1 MKYTIIIPYLLLT
14 GILTAC
20 GGGGSN
26 SNSGSPDTPAPT
38 SGTFSLGV
46 SDNPALA
53 DKVNIAF
60 KQVVLKGEDGSISFD
75 VSDSEGNANQV
86 DLLSVQGQTVANLV
100 TDESVPLG
108 EYQMCIYMENREV
121 ADETSSHVK
130 VGEAVAGLVTNSNG
144 SCGGVGAEEP
154 DTGRLFLN
162 KAVTIT
168 ADSNRYVAE
177 FNLAKGLQAP
187 HGNKAYWTLKPTSV
201 QLVNITEVGAISGS
215 VHLDVLA
222 LCEMTEPGYS
232 DLGLAVYLYPQDT
245 LIAAMEDFRPL
256 ATLTAP
262 LAASRANP
270 VSEAEEIISYSY
282 EFGFIQAGSYQLGFT
297 CVADNDDPETEQGD
311 ASDPVF
317 FIHQATTDNV
327 DVIVGEV
334 SVYDFIPPVI

>member
-1 MKYTIIIPYLLLT
+1 MKYTKTIPYLLLA
-14 GILTAC
+14 GMLTAC
-20 GGGGSN
+20 GGSD
-26 SNSGSPDTPAPT
+26 SDSSTPDTPDPT
-38 SGTFSLGV
+38 TGTFSLGV

-75 VSDSEGNANQV
+75 VSDNEGNASQV

-130 VGEAVAGLVTNSNG
+130 VGEAVEGLVTNNNG
-144 SCGGVGAEEP
+144 SCGGIGADDP

-201 QLVNITEVGAISGS
+201 QLINITEVGVISGN

-222 LCEMTEPGYS
+222 ACESTSPGYS
-232 DLGLAVYLYPQDT
+232 DLGLAIYLYPQNT
-245 LIAAMEDFRPL
+245 LIEAMEDFRPA

-262 LAASRANP
+262 LAATRANP
-270 VSEAEEIISYSY
+270 VLEADEITGYSY
-282 EFGFIQAGSYQLGFT
+282 EFGFIEAGSYQLGFT
-297 CVADNDDPETEQGD
+297 CVADNDDPETEQAG
-311 ASDPVF
+311 ATDPVF
-317 FIHQATTDNV
+317 FIHQATTGNV
-327 DVIVGEV
+327 DVTIGAT
-334 SVYDFIPPVI
+334 SIYDFILPLS

>member
-1 MKYTIIIPYLLLT
+1 MKHTKTILAITLTSLLA
-14 GILTAC
+14 AC
-20 GGGGSN
+20 GGSDDN
-26 SNSGSPDTPAPT
+26 STPPLPESGV
-38 SGTFSLGV
+38 FSLGV

-60 KQVVLKGEDGSISFD
+60 KQVVLKGADGSISFD

-86 DLLSVQGQTVANLV
+86 DLLEFQGQSVANLV

-121 ADETSSHVK
+121 ADETSSYVK
-130 VGEAVAGLVTNSNG
+130 VGDAIEGLVTNSNG
-144 SCGGVGAEEP
+144 SCGGVGADEP
-154 DTGRLFLN
+154 NTGRLFLN

-201 QLVNITEVGAISGS
+201 QLVNITEVSAISGS
-215 VHLDVLA
+215 VHNDVLTA
-222 LCEMTEPGYS
+222 CESTSPGYS

-245 LIAAMEDFRPL
+245 LIGAMEDFRPE

-262 LAASRANP
+262 LAAARAKP
-270 VSEAEEIISYSY
+270 EFEEDGVTITGYNY
-282 EFGFIQAGSYQLGFT
+282 EFGFIAADSYQLGFT
-297 CVADNDDPETEQGD
+297 CVADNDDPETEQG
-311 ASDPVF
+311 ASTDPVF
-317 FIHQATTDNV
+317 FIHQATSENV
-327 DVIVGEV
+327 VVILGAT
-334 SVYDFIPPVI
+334 SIYDFTPPVI